1 MNVDGI
7 HSYKNL
13 KYLSIPIDGN
23 TDLSGLKSCSSL
35 ETLILKSGGG
45 WGHNFDISGRINDL
59 QGLKD
64 LKFKNLKIENLIF
77 RAENGNLMSDLKAKE
92 TQSNAKFGIRH
103 PSD

>member
-7 HSYKNL
+7 HSCKNL
-13 KYLSIPIDGN
+13 KYLSIPIDGDE
-23 TDLSGLKSCSSL
+23 DLSGLKSCSSL

-64 LKFKNLKIENLIF
+64 LKDLKDLKIE
-77 RAENGNLMSDLKAKE
+77 
-92 TQSNAKFGIRH
+92 KFNFFFGLGMGT
-103 PSD
+103 